1 MNRIKKILTY
11 FFSLLTILLFI
22 LTFMILII
30 GIKSNK
36 ENKIVQIFG
45 YSYSAV
51 PTDSMEPTIKIG
63 DVIISKAIDYQEVK
77 VGDIAVFYS
86 EQKKVY
92 IVHRVIDI
100 LDNGNLQTKGDNPKA
115 SVDSE
120 EVTEEKFVGIVV
132 QRIPNIG
139 NFVLKYR
146 NVLFILIISTFI
158 YIIVIEIRNI
168 IRNINDKKKEDLLIQ
183 QSQKYEELKE
193 KIKEEMSSSSQD
205 EDKKND
211 NYSPKMR

>member
-1 MNRIKKILTY
+1 MSRIKKIFTY

-22 LTFMILII
+22 LTFLILII
-30 GIKSNK
+30 GIKSNR

-51 PTDSMEPTIKIG
+51 PTDSMEPTIKVG

-86 EQKKVY
+86 EQKQVY
-92 IVHRVIDI
+92 IVHRVVDI

-139 NFVLKYR
+139 KFVLKYR
-146 NVLFILIISTFI
+146 NILFILIISIFI
-158 YIIVIEIRNI
+158 YIIIMEIRNI
-168 IRNINDKKKEDLLIQ
+168 IRNISDKKKEDLLIQ
-183 QSQKYEELKE
+183 QSQKYDELKE
-193 KIKEEMSSSSQD
+193 KIKEKISSSQD
-205 EDKKND
+205 KD
-211 NYSPKMR
+211 